1 MFSKNKQCS
10 YLCLH
15 DKLQIFNN
23 SVSVPVKGLKETDII
38 VPLAFTTTPGIEKGK
53 INVDLRPGEATVFMI
68 SRGGAANKKN

>member
-1 MFSKNKQCS
+1 
-10 YLCLH
+10 
-15 DKLQIFNN
+15 
-23 SVSVPVKGLKETDII
+23 VPVKGLKETDII